1 MNLFSYKM
9 LYLKHL
15 KIGLISILAHFDGLY
30 EEMSEFKFPA
40 SFESCR
46 VEYCPMTRSKQ
57 RSVSE
62 TIFSMCH
69 ETFL

>member
-1 MNLFSYKM
+1 MKSKKMDIFSYKM

-46 VEYCPMTRSKQ
+46 AAESNIAP
-57 RSVSE
+57 
-62 TIFSMCH
+62 
-69 ETFL
+69 

>member
-1 MNLFSYKM
+1 MDIFSYKM

-46 VEYCPMTRSKQ
+46 AAESNIAP
-57 RSVSE
+57 
-62 TIFSMCH
+62 
-69 ETFL
+69 